1 MNRKTLYRVLLSWL
15 PLTVLVATVPA
26 AVSTLLAAAPDV
38 IALLATTA
46 VVISAMTWIVA
57 PLVNSLLARL
67 GFGHPEP
74 LCEQI

>member
-26 AVSTLLAAAPDV
+26 AISTLLAAAPDV

-46 VVISAMTWIVA
+46 VIISAMTWIVA
-57 PLVNSLLARL
+57 PLVTSLLIRL
-67 GFGHPEP
+67 GLGCPDVR
-74 LCEQI
+74 